1 MPKKQES
8 VNREIYDFLTTLLR
22 DKKVTPLEIAGGGS
36 ELVRVSP
43 EESDVFKFEFDKD
56 NTDYGD
62 VRVAYDPDNRKL
74 IIFYDD
80 QIADSPD
87 SNTSGT
93 EFTDSWK
100 GFRNNIKKWAM
111 RKQIGFELSN
121 KNHMGDY
128 LQQRASIKKKSE
140 LQESY
145 YPMGKMGSYNDS
157 IPNVKIIIQH
167 TRKIEEG
174 EQRFR
179 NVAKIYVE
187 NANGERFAVPTN
199 RPGIA
204 KVYARHIA
212 EGGSPYDDRGRHI
225 TSLVEEYSKMSGFVR
240 AVKNRQFNES
250 TSKLVQEG
258 INHYFSLRET
268 LSKMT
273 GSRGYNVYFE
283 SWQPILNEE
292 SDEQVNINEL
302 FVHETIDP
310 RIESVLPI
318 LSKLH
323 KKVNEMNEIRA
334 LGEWA
339 DTITETEFEEATDLK
354 SIPEEDTIYE
364 NSDHDQLQFKES
376 TGNIMTTEN
385 SELARIMYLVNPTST
400 GYKEYLGEDED
411 SEAPKNFVPTHFHK
425 TNLGGKDPLMMTE
438 PGVFWSKSGG
448 NITRFVPKDW
458 DPVAST
464 KPGLVN
470 RLSVDGEIVDGQY
483 MEYPSG
489 KTWKDGFKLNA
500 VDAQDAQDVGS
511 ATKEPGPV
519 EKASIGKANDDA
531 TGTDA
536 AVAKNLAA
544 GPGGYKGDTT
554 VDIDKTLDIKKATGP
569 GVGASVAGAAA
580 AGAAAAKPS
589 DAKPSDAKPSDAK
602 PSTPAN
608 AEKLKKNQDR
618 FRRLLDAVTE
628 KLDGGM
634 KSMSATSGK
643 NKPGALA
650 PAGQPSAAPS
660 ASAPAGQ
667 PSAAPSA
674 SAPAGQPPVQARPGG
689 QPSASE
695 KAGRFL
701 QGVGTGLKQSYSDFM
716 KGLTTEDVELEAMKR
731 LVNHK
736 R

>member
-22 DKKVTPLEIAGGGS
+22 DKKVSPLEIAGGGS

-121 KNHMGDY
+121 KNHIGDY

-187 NANGERFAVPTN
+187 NANGERFAIPTN

-283 SWQPILNEE
+283 AWQPILNEE
-292 SDEQVNINEL
+292 SDEQANINEL

-323 KKVNEMNEIRA
+323 KKVNEMNEILA

-354 SIPEEDTIYE
+354 SIPEEDTIE
-364 NSDHDQLQFKES
+364 NNEGNRDRLQFKES

-385 SELARIMYLVNPTST
+385 SELARIMYLVDPTST

-425 TNLGGKDPLMMTE
+425 TNLGSKDPLMMTE

-464 KPGLVN
+464 KPGLDN

-511 ATKEPGPV
+511 ATKEPGSV

-554 VDIDKTLDIKKATGP
+554 VDKDKTLDIKKATEPGGNIDDKTLDIKKATEP
-569 GVGASVAGAAA
+569 GVGASVAGAAGAA
-580 AGAAAAKPS
+580 AGAAGAKPG
-589 DAKPSDAKPSDAK
+589 DAV

-618 FRRLLDAVTE
+618 FRKLLDAVTE
-628 KLDGGM
+628 KIDGGM
-634 KSMSATSGK
+634 KSMSTISGK
-643 NKPGALA
+643 NKPG
-650 PAGQPSAAPS
+650 

-674 SAPAGQPPVQARPGG
+674 SAPAGQPPVQASPGG

-701 QGVGTGLKQSYSDFM
+701 QGAAGGIKQSVSDFM

-731 LVNHK
+731 LINHK

>member
-43 EESDVFKFEFDKD
+43 EESDVFKFQFDKD
-56 NTDYGD
+56 NNDYGD
-62 VRVAYDPDNRKL
+62 VRVSYDPDNRKL

-140 LQESY
+140 LQEGY

-157 IPNVKIIIQH
+157 IPNVKIVIQH

-187 NANGERFAVPTN
+187 NANGERFAVPSN
-199 RPGIA
+199 KPGIA

-212 EGGSPYDDRGRHI
+212 EGGSPYDERGRHI

-250 TSKLVQEG
+250 TGKLVQEG

-283 SWQPILNEE
+283 SWTPILNEQ
-292 SDEQVNINEL
+292 SDEQTNINEL

-323 KKVNEMNEIRA
+323 KKVSEMNEIHQ

-339 DTITETEFEEATDLK
+339 DTITETEVEEATDLK
-354 SIPEEDTIYE
+354 SIPEEDTIDEYE
-364 NSDHDQLQFKES
+364 N

-385 SELARIMYLVNPTST
+385 SELARLMYLVNPNST
-400 GYKEYLGEDED
+400 GYKQYLGEDED
-411 SEAPKNFVPTHFHK
+411 PDAPKNFVPTHFHK
-425 TNLGGKDPLMMTE
+425 TNFGGKDPLMMTE

-464 KPGLVN
+464 KPGFDN
-470 RLSVDGEIVDGQY
+470 RLSVDGEIIDGNY
-483 MEYPSG
+483 MEYPGG
-489 KTWKDGFKLNA
+489 KTWKDGFKSNA

-511 ATKEPGPV
+511 TTKELGPV
-519 EKASIGKANDDA
+519 GKDSIGKANDDA

-544 GPGGYKGDTT
+544 GPGGYKGDTAT
-554 VDIDKTLDIKKATGP
+554 GDKERDGLDIKKAKELDGLDITKAKEP
-569 GVGASVAGAAA
+569 DVGAAIAGATGAA
-580 AGAAAAKPS
+580 AGAAGAAGAKPG
-589 DAKPSDAKPSDAK
+589 DEKPT
-602 PSTPAN
+602 TPAN
-608 AEKLKKNQDR
+608 PAKLKTDQDR
-618 FRRLLDAVTE
+618 FRKLLSAVSE
-628 KLDGGM
+628 KLDQGLKFVDPNKPAG
-634 KSMSATSGK
+634 SATSSQ
-643 NKPGALA
+643 NKPT
-650 PAGQPSAAPS
+650 APS
-660 ASAPAGQ
+660 QTGST
-667 PSAAPSA
+667 APSQTG
-674 SAPAGQPPVQARPGG
+674 STGPSQPPVRAQKPI
-689 QPSASE
+689 SNSE
-695 KAGRFL
+695 KVGKYL
-701 QGVGTGLKQSYSDFM
+701 QNIGSDVKQSYNDFM

-731 LVNHK
+731 LINHK

>member
-100 GFRNNIKKWAM
+100 GFRNNMKQWAM

-187 NANGERFAVPTN
+187 NANGERFAIPTN

-292 SDEQVNINEL
+292 SDEQANINEL

-323 KKVNEMNEIRA
+323 KKVNEMNEILA

-354 SIPEEDTIYE
+354 SIPEEDTIE
-364 NSDHDQLQFKES
+364 NNEGNRDRLQFKES

-425 TNLGGKDPLMMTE
+425 TNLGSKDPLMMTE

-464 KPGLVN
+464 KPGLDN
-470 RLSVDGEIVDGQY
+470 RLSVDGEIVDGKF

-511 ATKEPGPV
+511 ATKGPGSV
-519 EKASIGKANDDA
+519 EKDAIGKANDDA

-544 GPGGYKGDTT
+544 GPSGYKGDTT
-554 VDIDKTLDIKKATGP
+554 VDKDKTLDITKAKELDGGSALDITKAKEP

-589 DAKPSDAKPSDAK
+589 DAKPS
-602 PSTPAN
+602 TPAN
-608 AEKLKKNQDR
+608 AEKLKTDQAR
-618 FRRLLDAVTE
+618 FKKLLDAVTE

-634 KSMSATSGK
+634 KFMSATSSAS
-643 NKPGALA
+643 KPGA
-650 PAGQPSAAPS
+650 PAQTSS
-660 ASAPAGQ
+660 T
-667 PSAAPSA
+667 
-674 SAPAGQPPVQARPGG
+674 PAGQPPVQTKPAD

-695 KAGRFL
+695 KAGKFL
-701 QGVGTGLKQSYSDFM
+701 QGAAGGAKQSVSDFM

>member
-100 GFRNNIKKWAM
+100 GFRNNMKQWAM

-425 TNLGGKDPLMMTE
+425 TNLGSKDPLMMTE

-464 KPGLVN
+464 KPGLDN

-511 ATKEPGPV
+511 ATKGPGSV
-519 EKASIGKANDDA
+519 EKDAIGKANDDA

-554 VDIDKTLDIKKATGP
+554 VDIDKTLDIKKATEP

-580 AGAAAAKPS
+580 AGAVAAKPS
-589 DAKPSDAKPSDAK
+589 DAKPSI
-602 PSTPAN
+602 PAN
-608 AEKLKKNQDR
+608 AEKLKTDQAR
-618 FRRLLDAVTE
+618 FKKLLDAITE

-634 KSMSATSGK
+634 KFMSATAS
-643 NKPGALA
+643 KPGA
-650 PAGQPSAAPS
+650 PAQTSS
-660 ASAPAGQ
+660 T
-667 PSAAPSA
+667 
-674 SAPAGQPPVQARPGG
+674 PAGQPPVQTKPAD

-695 KAGRFL
+695 KAGKFL
-701 QGVGTGLKQSYSDFM
+701 QGAAGGAKQSVSDFM
-716 KGLTTEDVELEAMKR
+716 KGLTTEDVELESMKR
-731 LVNHK
+731 LINHK

>member
-62 VRVAYDPDNRKL
+62 IRVAYDPDNRKL

-100 GFRNNIKKWAM
+100 GFRNNMKQWAM

-283 SWQPILNEE
+283 AWQPILNEE
-292 SDEQVNINEL
+292 SDEQANINEL

-323 KKVNEMNEIRA
+323 KKVNEMNEILA
-334 LGEWA
+334 LDEWA

-364 NSDHDQLQFKES
+364 NSDHDQLQFEES

-385 SELARIMYLVNPTST
+385 SELARIMYLVDPTST

-464 KPGLVN
+464 KPGLDN

-511 ATKEPGPV
+511 ATKEPGSV
-519 EKASIGKANDDA
+519 EKASIGKASDDV

-554 VDIDKTLDIKKATGP
+554 VDIDKTLDIKKATEP
-569 GVGASVAGAAA
+569 GVGASVAAA
-580 AGAAAAKPS
+580 AGAAA
-589 DAKPSDAKPSDAK
+589 AKPSDAK

-608 AEKLKKNQDR
+608 AEKLKTDQAR
-618 FRRLLDAVTE
+618 FKKLIDAITE

-634 KSMSATSGK
+634 KFMSATAS
-643 NKPGALA
+643 KPGA
-650 PAGQPSAAPS
+650 PAQTGST
-660 ASAPAGQ
+660 
-667 PSAAPSA
+667 
-674 SAPAGQPPVQARPGG
+674 PAGQPPVQTKPAG

-695 KAGRFL
+695 KAGKFL
-701 QGVGTGLKQSYSDFM
+701 QGAAGDVKQSYSDFM

-731 LVNHK
+731 LINHK